1 MEKLTRGSILKNY
14 IGMSI
19 QELPTPALVVE
30 LPVLQDNIYAMQQ
43 LVTSYG
49 KALRPHIKTHKCS
62 AVALLQKKAGAIGV
76 TCATV
81 GEAEAMAAAGIQD
94 ILIANQVVT
103 ADKLE
108 RLVRVSKISAIKF
121 VVDSPYGIE
130 AAESVAQASGCE
142 FEVLVEVD
150 SGGNRCGAQS
160 SQEAVA
166 LVKRILASR
175 PLRFGGIQAYNGGT
189 SYIKDLEERK
199 RVVAQSDQGLAQVL
213 DEVQKLCEIPRVS
226 GAGAGNARFHL
237 QDGLLTEIQSGSY
250 VYSDTTYRELVP
262 EYRPALFVLSAVISR
277 PLESRVIMDVGL
289 KTIGT
294 EFSDPQLVDYPH
306 LKEYHFSEE
315 HLQWQ
320 VEQGPAPHIGE
331 KVAIIPSHC
340 CTTVNLHRHCFAVQE
355 GKVVDVWEIDAF

>member
-1 MEKLTRGSILKNY
+1 MEKLTRDSILKNY
-14 IGMSI
+14 VGMSI

-30 LPVLQDNIYAMQQ
+30 LPVLLDNINAMQQ
-43 LVTSYG
+43 LVTGYG
-49 KALRPHIKTHKCS
+49 KVLRPHIKTHKCS
-62 AVALLQKKAGAIGV
+62 AVALMQIKAGAIGV

-81 GEAEAMAAAGIQD
+81 GEAEAMANAGIQD

-108 RLVRVSKISAIKF
+108 RLVRISKNSAIKF
-121 VVDSPYGIE
+121 LVDSQYGIE
-130 AAESVAQASGCE
+130 AAELVAQASGCK

-160 SQEAVA
+160 PQEAAA
-166 LVKRILASR
+166 LVKRILAGR
-175 PLRFGGIQAYNGGT
+175 QLRFGGIQAYNGGT
-189 SYIKDLEERK
+189 SYIKDLKEREQ
-199 RVVAQSDQGLAQVL
+199 VVAQSDQGLARVL
-213 DEVQKLCEIPRVS
+213 DVVRKVGDIPRVS

-237 QDGLLTEIQSGSY
+237 QDGLLNEIQSGSY

-262 EYRPALFVLSAVISR
+262 EYRPALFVLSTVISR

-294 EFSDPQLVDYPH
+294 EFSAPQLVEYPH
-306 LKEYHFSEE
+306 LKEYRFSEE

-320 VEQGPAPHIGE
+320 VEEGPAPHIGE

-340 CTTVNLHRHCFAVQE
+340 CTTVNLHRQCFAVQD
-355 GKVVDVWEIDAF
+355 GKVMDVWEIDAF